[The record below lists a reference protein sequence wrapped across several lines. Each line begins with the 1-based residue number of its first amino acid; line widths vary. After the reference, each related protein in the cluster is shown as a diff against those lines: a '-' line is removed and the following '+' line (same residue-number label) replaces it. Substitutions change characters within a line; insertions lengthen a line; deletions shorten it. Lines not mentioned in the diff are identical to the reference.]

1 MQTELNKLIAAL
13 QEFYARET
21 YILER
26 DLGEC
31 ALTHRL
37 AVLVEVNFAGW
48 EVDCDY
54 DRLGERT
61 LRLPHGTVI
70 STDDH
75 LAKSI
80 YPDIVVHQRAVP
92 KNHIAIEVRKAS
104 NHQPVEHDRHKL
116 RALTDQHIWFAYWIG
131 VLVLLGK
138 SGVTSSEVFVSG
150 MPHEE
155 LSQYLARRLKEA
167 GIGVA

>member
-80 YPDIVVHQRAVP
+80 YPDIVVHQRDIP
-92 KNHIAIEVRKAS
+92 NNLLAIEIR
-104 NHQPVEHDRHKL
+104 HELEH
-116 RALTDQHIWFAYWIG
+116 
-131 VLVLLGK
+131 
-138 SGVTSSEVFVSG
+138 
-150 MPHEE
+150 
-155 LSQYLARRLKEA
+155 
-167 GIGVA
+167 